1 MPMIM
6 NDMLLTKLMSVCSAT
21 HSSSAV
27 QCFRL
32 WMNGLKYVGKTE
44 QEREK
49 RKSGEMVKKIDDD
62 GGGMADSILSH
73 AICIDK

>member
-21 HSSSAV
+21 QSSSAA

-32 WMNGLKYVGKTE
+32 WINGLKYVGKTE
-44 QEREK
+44 QERE
-49 RKSGEMVKKIDDD
+49 RERERRRNGEEN
-62 GGGMADSILSH
+62 
-73 AICIDK
+73 